1 MNKRPEVIRQIE
13 AANRAYHKMMKK
25 IKAAGVASWRQS
37 QERLEREKRE
47 KESRRVCRG
56 FARKAISTEA
66 QLAKLLKRIEKQKAQ
81 LEKIESKLESI
92 KH

>member
-66 QLAKLLKRIEKQKAQ
+66 QL
-81 LEKIESKLESI
+81 EKIESKLESI